1 MAIDSWIPNR
11 TSGPAPIAGELITD
25 YRARLAHEQTQA
37 VERKRLELAE
47 QASVLNAPDVR
58 IRIWERL
65 HGVALPRDPNHR
77 LLHVIAA
84 DTGLMLDQVYEE
96 QRARVAAVTRDSKP
110 VVPPAASPP
119 AA

>member
-1 MAIDSWIPNR
+1 MAMDSWIPNR
-11 TSGPAPIAGELITD
+11 ASGPAPIAGELITD

-47 QASVLNAPDVR
+47 QSSVLNAPDVR

-77 LLHVIAA
+77 LLTVVAA
-84 DTGLMLDQVYEE
+84 DTGLMIDQVYEE
-96 QRARVAAVTRDSKP
+96 QRNRVAAATRDTKAAAALTP
-110 VVPPAASPP
+110 TPPAV
-119 AA
+119 